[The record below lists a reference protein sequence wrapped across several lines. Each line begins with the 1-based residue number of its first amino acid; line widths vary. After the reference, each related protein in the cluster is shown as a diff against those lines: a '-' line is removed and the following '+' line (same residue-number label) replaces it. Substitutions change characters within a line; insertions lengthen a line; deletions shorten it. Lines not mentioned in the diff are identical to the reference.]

1 MSVEVR
7 IWQGAR
13 DIPLTPIEG
22 RFARIVPL
30 DMRRHGADIWEAF
43 GGSADAVSRHLQ
55 HTGLQRFDS
64 REAFFK
70 AFAKANRATLFHRL
84 ARPFR
89 RGRPRRL
96 YFALIDK
103 ASGRAAGVRCLSS
116 IDYLHGSVE
125 LALSAVGGAMQRG
138 TSSTEV
144 AYLMGSMVFETCGF
158 RRYECHIALD
168 NEAALRNI
176 VRIGWHRDGVIRQR
190 YVHDGRSADVAVFTL
205 MAEEWPPIRD
215 AYRAWLDPSNF
226 DAEGGQIR
234 RLEDFHQRSST
245 ESGHRIGSRE
255 ARGNEADR
263 TRRT

>member
-7 IWQGAR
+7 DWLGVR
-13 DIPLTPIEG
+13 DIPLTPLEG
-22 RFARIVPL
+22 RHARIVPL
-30 DMRRHGADIWEAF
+30 DMRLHGADIWDAF
-43 GGSADAVSRHLQ
+43 GGSAETVSKHLQ

-64 REAFFK
+64 RGSFFK
-70 AFAKANRATLFHRL
+70 AFATASRATLLHRL

-89 RGRPRRL
+89 RGRPKRL

-103 ASGRAAGVRCLSS
+103 ASGRATGVRCLSS
-116 IDYLHGSVE
+116 IDYVHGSVE

-138 TSSTEV
+138 TSSTEM
-144 AYLMGSMVFETCGF
+144 AYLMGCLIFETCGF

-176 VRIGWHRDGVIRQR
+176 ARIGWRRDGVIRQR

-226 DAEGGQIR
+226 DAAGRQIR
-234 RLEDFHQRSST
+234 RLEDFH
-245 ESGHRIGSRE
+245 
-255 ARGNEADR
+255 NP
-263 TRRT
+263 